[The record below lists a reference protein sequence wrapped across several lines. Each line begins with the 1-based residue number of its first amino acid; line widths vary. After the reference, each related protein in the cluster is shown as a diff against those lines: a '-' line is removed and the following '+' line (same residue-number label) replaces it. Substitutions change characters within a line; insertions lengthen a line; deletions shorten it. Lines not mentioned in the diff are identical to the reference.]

1 MERAREAA
9 KKAREEAEAKRRAA
23 AAAEAAEAER
33 KAAAAATAAEKERLR
48 QQAEEDRR
56 KREREEEER
65 RKREKEADER
75 QRRELEQEIMK
86 ARLAAEEATLGLAYQ
101 SLSAFAISGLLV
113 CSACRHSLAPHLT
126 PLGRGHP
133 WTPFC
138 SCLPILFLSHGGR
151 DERRAGRTSSVLQ
164 NPAGHTRADADYLDA
179 CASSG
184 MEKQD
189 GEALV
194 FQQVARVERLC
205 SFSSSSS
212 SLFLSCSLARSLS

>member
-126 PLGRGHP
+126 LLGRGHP
-133 WTPFC
+133 WDT
-138 SCLPILFLSHGGR
+138 LLFLFTHPFSQPR
-151 DERRAGRTSSVLQ
+151 RTRRKKSRTDELGATE
-164 NPAGHTRADADYLDA
+164 
-179 CASSG
+179 SSG
-184 MEKQD
+184 PY
-189 GEALV
+189 
-194 FQQVARVERLC
+194 
-205 SFSSSSS
+205 SS
-212 SLFLSCSLARSLS
+212 